1 MGTIVRSGAMS
12 FRLVSSGRAWSARL
26 FVALAAMIL
35 AAAAAMAGTG
45 GTPAV
50 EVWVQDGGSLTLTLR
65 SDGTYTFS
73 GPGVSSAGRFATETG
88 RIAFQDGTSGATT
101 VYAMEQTAPGVV
113 TLVDPQG
120 NRMAF
125 RLQGTPQ
132 GTSPPA
138 AGTSGAVQPIV
149 LVQKGGEIRLT
160 LRPDDTYLFEG
171 PGFRSEGRFESTGN
185 RLVLHDAGS
194 QRATA
199 YTMEPGG
206 DGTMHLVDPG
216 GNHLVMEVVQLPAVN
231 GTPPA
236 SAAGGGQAAAAGST
250 AAVPPPGS
258 PGFLYWFLASLPS
271 MGPDDIYAAYFFGLN
286 DTQRL
291 VVTIKEALNAYIFQ
305 QMCMGSH
312 AAELRYNGVTG
323 MGDGCGAILQQAQ
336 VAAAYGSGNAYA
348 EEQRQELMIE
358 EKCELGLIDGATCG
372 VYRRTLQ
379 SAADASGRTT
389 ETIVGNMAPPPCT
402 RYYTPDEQYL
412 GCW

>member
-1 MGTIVRSGAMS
+1 MGT
-12 FRLVSSGRAWSARL
+12 VSRVGVQQGRAF
-26 FVALAAMIL
+26 FVRTGWACRGFAVLAVAVL
-35 AAAAAMAGTG
+35 VAASAAAGAG

-50 EVWVQDGGSLTLTLR
+50 QVWVQEGGGLTLTLR

-73 GPGVSSAGRFATETG
+73 GQGVSSSGRFATESG
-88 RIAFQDGTSGATT
+88 RIAFQDGASGVTT

-120 NRMAF
+120 NRLSF
-125 RLQGTPQ
+125 RLQEAPQ
-132 GTSPPA
+132 GAAAPA
-138 AGTSGAVQPIV
+138 AGTSGGVQPMI
-149 LVQKGGEIRLT
+149 LVQKDGTITLT

-171 PGFRSEGRFESTGN
+171 PGFRSEGRFEMKGSS
-185 RLVLHDAGS
+185 LVLHDAGS
-194 QRATA
+194 RRATA
-199 YTMEPGG
+199 YTLQAPG
-206 DGTMHLVDPG
+206 DGTVHLVDPEG
-216 GNHLVMEVVQLPAVN
+216 SHLVMALVQGPVKDGGASPAPAQPGAPTASATASV
-231 GTPPA
+231 PPA
-236 SAAGGGQAAAAGST
+236 
-250 AAVPPPGS
+250 GS

-291 VVTIKEALNAYIFQ
+291 MVSIKEALNASIFQ

-323 MGDGCGAILQQAQ
+323 MGEGCGAILEQARQ
-336 VAAAYGSGNAYA
+336 AAMYGSGNTYA

-358 EKCELGLIDGATCG
+358 EKCNLGLIDGGSCG
-372 VYRRTLQ
+372 AYRDAMR
-379 SAADASGRTT
+379 SAAEASGRTT